1 MRVLFVSNSYPR
13 DLRTYVTG
21 SFQRMRIFVD
31 AIKQIADLDL
41 LFYVA
46 PDVEISPA
54 AIRLREGELSRYWD
68 ANIRLY
74 FCKRD
79 AGNGRL
85 SKWDYYFAGTGTLF
99 GQSGYAQTSRPEQ
112 VKAFESCL
120 RLNPDIVFVHRLSAM
135 CPLLLTRETLPPVL
149 FDLDDVEHVYFM
161 RGIEREWPWSYKLLQ
176 YSRLPA
182 LLWGELRAIRL
193 ASRTFVCSE
202 KDRSYLAE
210 RWRLPGVVTIP
221 NSITIKRRLPVAA
234 EPTLLLLGAYWYQP
248 NVQAADFL
256 IGEIWPHILRA
267 VPSARLV
274 VAGSRPEQISAYS
287 KPAPRVEFPG
297 FVDDLDSLYR
307 RSRVV
312 CCPILRGGGTRIK
325 IIEAAAHGKPIVA
338 TSMGAEGLDLRDGHE
353 LLLRDDAK
361 SFADACIELLGDDSL
376 CERLGSAAYDAAVS
390 RYDRVKI
397 EALIRSHVMA
407 ACSLTTA
414 PHPRSVNMSSSA

>member
-21 SFQRMRIFVD
+21 SFQRMRMFVD

-54 AIRLREGELSRYWD
+54 AIRLRESELSRYWD

-74 FCKRD
+74 FCQRY
-79 AGNGRL
+79 AGNGRP

-99 GQSGYAQTSRPEQ
+99 GQSGYAQTSQPEQ

-135 CPLLLTRETLPPVL
+135 CPLLLTKETLPPVL
-149 FDLDDVEHVYFM
+149 FDLDDVEHVYFV
-161 RGIEREWPWSYKLLQ
+161 RSIEKQWPWSFKLLQ

-182 LLWGELRAIRL
+182 LLWGELRAIRR

-202 KDRSYLAE
+202 KDRSYLAGW
-210 RWRLPGVVTIP
+210 WRLPGVVTIP
-221 NSITIKRRLPVAA
+221 NSTTIKKPLPVPS
-234 EPTLLLLGAYWYQP
+234 EPTLLFLGAFWYQP

-256 IGEIWPHILRA
+256 IGEVWPHILRA

-274 VAGSRPEQISAYS
+274 MAGSWPEQITAYS
-287 KPAPRVEFPG
+287 AAPPGVEFPG
-297 FVDDLDSLYR
+297 FVDDLESLYR

-325 IIEAAAHGKPIVA
+325 IIEAAAFGKPIVA
-338 TSMGAEGLDLRDGHE
+338 TSVGAEGLDLRDGQE
-353 LLLRDDAK
+353 LLLCDDAK
-361 SFADACIELLGDDSL
+361 SFADACIDLIANDGL

-397 EALIRSHVMA
+397 EALIRSHVIA
-407 ACSLTTA
+407 ASNEDVA
-414 PHPRSVNMSSSA
+414 SSPRPVDVPS